1 MRATPALRT
10 RARDLALHENGFE
23 IESDAI
29 LGDPRNLVDRSNP
42 MESLFGGPK
51 KEIVQ
56 FAL

>member
-1 MRATPALRT
+1 MRPTNALRT
-10 RARDLALHENGFE
+10 RARDLALAENGFE

-42 MESLFGGPK
+42 MESLFWDKK